1 MYSYDMKK
9 IDYYKITK
17 ILKKHYSESMTRD
30 IKINKRRVSFKKQ
43 IEFKRLYGIPH
54 EFWVDVRSNLTN
66 IPKRGRKPKK
76 ECE

>member
-1 MYSYDMKK
+1 MKK
-9 IDYYKITK
+9 IDFMKFTNLMK
-17 ILKKHYSESMTRD
+17 QHYSLVSIKKIRTNKTRP
-30 IKINKRRVSFKKQ
+30 SFKKQ